1 MRTLDRYIIAKT
13 LWPLVATIGIAMLA
27 LLLERTVR
35 LLDLVVTEGGPLY
48 LVLRM
53 LANLI
58 PHYLGIALPAAFF
71 VGILLTAMQLSG
83 DNELD
88 AIHAFGVSLRRVVT
102 PILGLAV
109 ILVVASTLIIGFLQP
124 YTRYGYRALVYL
136 LTNTAWD
143 AAIERGAFFN
153 GFGNITVTVN
163 SISQGGSRL
172 EGVFVHETRPD
183 GGSTTTSAAEGEV
196 LRSTEDFRLILK
208 MGHGIRIE
216 SEGTGGKTTILTFDH
231 FDLPLDVEPTP
242 EPFRPR
248 ESETELTLP
257 ELWQAHQRPPPG
269 VNPWEVLAEFHSR
282 LVRIVSLVFLPLLA
296 VPLGM
301 AVRRAAR
308 GVGFVAGLALVV
320 LYHYVLQFG
329 EALADGNRVSVWLG
343 LWCPFLVFAGIS
355 IVGFH
360 FASTR
365 PGENPISVAFETI
378 QEWLSRLWSSTFA
391 RRRMA

>member
-13 LWPLVATIGIAMLA
+13 LWPLVATVGIAMLA

-35 LLDLVVTEGGPLY
+35 LLDLVVTEGGPLF

-71 VGILLTAMQLSG
+71 VGILMTATRLSG

-88 AIHAFGVSLRRVVT
+88 AIHAFGVGLHRVVA

-124 YTRYGYRALVYL
+124 YTRYGYRALVYV
-136 LTNTAWD
+136 LTTTAWD
-143 AAIERGAFFN
+143 AAIERGAFFS
-153 GFGNITVTVN
+153 GFGNMTVTIN
-163 SISQGGSRL
+163 NISQGGSRL
-172 EGVFVHETRPD
+172 EGVFVHQAKPD
-183 GGSTTTSAAEGEV
+183 GGSTTTSAAEGQV
-196 LRSTEDFRLILK
+196 LRSPEDFRLILK
-208 MGHGIRIE
+208 MGRGVRIE
-216 SEGTGGKTTILTFDH
+216 SAGTGKHTTVLTFDH

-257 ELWQAHQRPPPG
+257 ELWQAYQRPPPG
-269 VNPWEVLAEFHSR
+269 VKPWEVSAEFHSR
-282 LVRIVSLVFLPLLA
+282 LVRIASLVFLPLLA

-308 GVGFVAGLALVV
+308 GVGFVTGLALVV

-329 EALADGNRVSVWLG
+329 EALADSNRVSVGVG
-343 LWCPFLVFAGIS
+343 LWFPFLVFAAIS
-355 IVGFH
+355 MVGFH
-360 FASTR
+360 FANTR
-365 PGENPISVAFETI
+365 PGENPISVALETI
-378 QEWLSRLWSSTFA
+378 QEKLGRLWSSTFA